1 MPKPQSFTVD
11 ERVTHDKHGLG
22 TVVTPDEEGCVIV
35 NFGSETRRIS
45 LSSAKLHKL

>member
-22 TVVTPDEEGCVIV
+22 TVVTADEEGCVIV